1 LALDFPAR
9 QRRTASLIYG
19 IVSRGSLIQNGIS
32 KPMNH
37 YCILRVH
44 SVALLALVV
53 CFAALLAGCSRRASG
68 NTQRYELKGTV
79 VGVDQRGETVT
90 IAHQEI
96 PGYME
101 AMAMPFKPKDHWV
114 LDQAQPGNRLQA
126 TLVVDGLRSWLE
138 DVVIMQDAPDS
149 RAISTSSV
157 EPQPGAAVPDF
168 KLMNQDGKRIAL
180 HDYRGRALVITFIY
194 TRCPLPDYCP
204 LVTSHFAEII
214 KAMKNDA
221 TLVNQSH
228 LLSVS
233 VDPEYDTPKVLREY
247 GAKYTG
253 ESGAATFSHWE
264 FATGKADEVKQA
276 ATWFGLQYWP
286 EGDQIVHSLRTAV
299 IAPDGKLV
307 KLYHGNEWQPAEVVA
322 DLQGLKSSAA
332 NASADGSQTSKNDSL
347 QKEKPADGASL
358 TSARPENA
366 AKIYH
371 GIGVV
376 ESVGEHRTTVQINHQ
391 DIKDLMPAMSMPF
404 EVQSPA
410 LLDEIAPGDR
420 VSFTLQETPHGLV
433 VIEIRKK

>member
-1 LALDFPAR
+1 M
-9 QRRTASLIYG
+9 SYG

-32 KPMNH
+32 KVMN
-37 YCILRVH
+37 YYSILRAH
-44 SVALLALVV
+44 SVAILALVA
-53 CFAALLAGCSRRASG
+53 CFATLLAGCSRHASG
-68 NTQRYELKGTV
+68 NAQRYELKGTV
-79 VGVDQRGETVT
+79 VSVDQRGETVT

-101 AMAMPFKPKDHWV
+101 AMAMPFKPRDHWV

-138 DVVIMQDAPDS
+138 DVVIMQDAADNGV
-149 RAISTSSV
+149 ASTSSV

-168 KLMNQDGKRIAL
+168 TLTNQNGKRIAL
-180 HDYRGRALVITFIY
+180 NDYRGRALVVTFIY

-204 LVTSHFAEII
+204 LVTNHFAEII

-221 TLVNQSH
+221 ALVNQAH
-228 LLSVS
+228 LLSIS
-233 VDPEYDTPKVLREY
+233 VDPEYDTPQVLREY

-264 FATGKADEVKQA
+264 FATGKADEIKQA

-286 EGDQIVHSLRTAV
+286 EEGQIVHSLRTAV

-307 KLYHGNEWQPAEVVA
+307 KLYHGNDWQPAEIVA

-332 NASADGSQTSKNDSL
+332 NAPADGSQTSKKDSL
-347 QKEKPADGASL
+347 QKEKPADGASPA
-358 TSARPENA
+358 SARPENS
-366 AKIYH
+366 AKLYH
-371 GIGVV
+371 GVGVV
-376 ESVGEHRTTVQINHQ
+376 ESVGEHRTTVQINHE
-391 DIKDLMPAMSMPF
+391 DIKDLMPAMNMPF
-404 EVQSPA
+404 EVQSPS

-420 VSFTLQETPHGLV
+420 ISFTLQETPHRLV
-433 VIEIRKK
+433 IIEIRKRK